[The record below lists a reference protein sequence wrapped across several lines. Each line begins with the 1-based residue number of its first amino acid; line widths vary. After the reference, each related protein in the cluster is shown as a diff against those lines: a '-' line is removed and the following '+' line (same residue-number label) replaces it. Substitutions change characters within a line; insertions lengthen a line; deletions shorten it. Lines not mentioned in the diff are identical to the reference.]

1 MDAVNRPDVGVVE
14 RREQARLAL
23 EPRASV
29 GIGQPE
35 IRRQDLEGNLATE
48 RRVAGAIDAAH
59 ATGPEQSGDLVNSE
73 TLARRERWALMVEDA
88 GDRAEHASA
97 HIAIDRR
104 CEDRSVP
111 GIGGQERFDVGL
123 QRAVI
128 AAQITYEAGA
138 VFDAAGDDG
147 IENLFHA
154 RPALGLAHV
163 DSRER
168 PDVMRR

>member
-1 MDAVNRPDVGVVE
+1 MDAVNRPDVGMVE
-14 RREQARLAL
+14 RRQDARLAL
-23 EPRASV
+23 EARASV

-35 IRRQDLEGNLATE
+35 IGQDLERDLAAE
-48 RRVAGAIDAAH
+48 RRVAGPIDQAH
-59 ATGPEQSGDLVNSE
+59 AARAEQSGDLVRSE
-73 TLARRERWALMVEDA
+73 ALARRERGRLVVEDA
-88 GDRAEHASA
+88 CDRAEHTSA
-97 HIAIDRR
+97 HVAIDRLF
-104 CEDRSVP
+104 EDRSVA

-128 AAQITYEAGA
+128 AAHVTYEGRA
-138 VFDAAGDDG
+138 VFDTTGDHR

-163 DSRER
+163 DSWGR